1 MSDISRRNL
10 LKGAAVSAVSISA
23 MGLLGA
29 CAAPSEPKAETTTD
43 PSADGAGT
51 GSGTN
56 SEYMAEVLEPTSMPD
71 ASTASNFNIIYDSK
85 TTVGTTYEN
94 LMTAIAG
101 ETGATTKYEAF
112 SKVAKNEGFDVLARL
127 FQCTADAEKIH
138 IGLEY
143 DLAKEIDPA
152 TEKPEPPAVEE
163 HESDINLI
171 SGANGEIYET
181 SDMYP
186 SFIKKAQ
193 EEGNNMM
200 GAMPG
205 LQVTGTSGQPG
216 AEMSFNIRGVN
227 TVSYT
232 HLRLFID
239 SFCHASCF
247 DSRWENNFIHR
258 FRSR

>member
-1 MSDISRRNL
+1 MGWRGAHREDEGGTMSDISRRNL

-43 PSADGAGT
+43 PSADGTGT

-181 SDMYP
+181 HH
-186 SFIKKAQ
+186 
-193 EEGNNMM
+193 N
-200 GAMPG
+200 G
-205 LQVTGTSGQPG
+205 LAIITDKMHSQVTAPGYSCCYAWGIRHLPGNPWDKTRIDDEEHLWLLEDDANDHIWHCPSG
-216 AEMSFNIRGVN
+216 N
-227 TVSYT
+227 
-232 HLRLFID
+232 
-239 SFCHASCF
+239 
-247 DSRWENNFIHR
+247 
-258 FRSR
+258 

>member
-1 MSDISRRNL
+1 MGWRGAHREDEGGTMSDISRRNL

-127 FQCTADAEKIH
+127 FQCTADE
-138 IGLEY
+138 IGR
-143 DLAKEIDPA
+143 AH
-152 TEKPEPPAVEE
+152 V
-163 HESDINLI
+163 
-171 SGANGEIYET
+171 
-181 SDMYP
+181 
-186 SFIKKAQ
+186 
-193 EEGNNMM
+193 
-200 GAMPG
+200 
-205 LQVTGTSGQPG
+205 
-216 AEMSFNIRGVN
+216 
-227 TVSYT
+227 
-232 HLRLFID
+232 
-239 SFCHASCF
+239 
-247 DSRWENNFIHR
+247 
-258 FRSR
+258 

>member
-1 MSDISRRNL
+1 MGWRGAHREDEGGTMSDISRRNL

-56 SEYMAEVLEPTSMPD
+56 SEYMAEVLEPASMPD
-71 ASTASNFNIIYDSK
+71 AST
-85 TTVGTTYEN
+85 
-94 LMTAIAG
+94 
-101 ETGATTKYEAF
+101 
-112 SKVAKNEGFDVLARL
+112 KVAKNEGFDVLARL

-193 EEGNNMM
+193 EEGNNK
-200 GAMPG
+200 AV
-205 LQVTGTSGQPG
+205 QVFTRAKL
-216 AEMSFNIRGVN
+216 AEAYHAKLYMDAYTTIDAPFDGKYYLCPICGYIHKGENFTACPICLAPKSSF
-227 TVSYT
+227 TAY
-232 HLRLFID
+232 
-239 SFCHASCF
+239 
-247 DSRWENNFIHR
+247 
-258 FRSR
+258 